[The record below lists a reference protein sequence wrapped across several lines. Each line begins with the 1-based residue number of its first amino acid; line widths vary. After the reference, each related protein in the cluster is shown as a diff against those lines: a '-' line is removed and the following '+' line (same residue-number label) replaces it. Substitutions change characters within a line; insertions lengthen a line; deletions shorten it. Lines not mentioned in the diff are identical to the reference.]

1 MKKLSIIV
9 SIVLAAACLYASCYT
24 GVFAAEVYTT
34 VIPAKYVA
42 EDLQTELEVGTS
54 IYFETHEIIRPN
66 SAIVKNGIPMFDPQ
80 KFRQHQAFLIV
91 NITLSKLLFLR

>member
-42 EDLQTELEVGTS
+42 EDLQTE
-54 IYFETHEIIRPN
+54 
-66 SAIVKNGIPMFDPQ
+66 
-80 KFRQHQAFLIV
+80 
-91 NITLSKLLFLR
+91 

>member
-34 VIPAKYVA
+34 IIPAKYVA
-42 EDLQTELEVGTS
+42 EDLQTELEVAETDESFPAGVVIEGTAVS
-54 IYFETHEIIRPN
+54 GSEFI
-66 SAIVKNGIPMFDPQ
+66 K
-80 KFRQHQAFLIV
+80 
-91 NITLSKLLFLR
+91 ITLGHFAICY